1 MPEPVEMCRS
11 ERKRLAPLVSPIVT
25 PNLGA
30 TADVGEDVEDNARRV
45 VYFNRDDGSAFFGFV
60 VVYGWRVETN
70 ALDGTVNPV
79 TAITS
84 SRDVKEAI
92 LFRAVP
98 VDIAIAPL

>member
-30 TADVGEDVEDNARRV
+30 TADVGEVGEDVEDNARRL
-45 VYFNRDDGSAFFGFV
+45 VYVNRDDGSAFFRFV

-70 ALDGTVNPV
+70 ALDGTANPM

-84 SRDVKEAI
+84 SRDEKVVI
-92 LFRAVP
+92 L
-98 VDIAIAPL
+98 

>member
-30 TADVGEDVEDNARRV
+30 TADVGEDVEDNARPL
-45 VYFNRDDGSAFFGFV
+45 VYVNRDDGSAFFRFV

-70 ALDGTVNPV
+70 ALDGTADPM

-84 SRDVKEAI
+84 SRDEKVVI
-92 LFRAVP
+92 L
-98 VDIAIAPL
+98 